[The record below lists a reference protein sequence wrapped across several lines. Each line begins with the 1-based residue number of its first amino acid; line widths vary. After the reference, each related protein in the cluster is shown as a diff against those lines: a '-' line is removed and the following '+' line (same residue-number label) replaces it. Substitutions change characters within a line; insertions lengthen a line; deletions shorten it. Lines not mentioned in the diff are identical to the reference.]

1 MMANLNQ
8 PFLPQTAVPFT
19 QQSKLLPLINTL
31 TARRDR
37 TLLTVCCCDPA
48 APQVAP
54 PENHFGQVDVN
65 DLLTKLISTGIIKPS
80 QPEVAP
86 PSSTGQWLVRMP
98 QKCPH

>member
-19 QQSKLLPLINTL
+19 QQSKLLPLINKL

-37 TLLTVCCCDPA
+37 TLLTVCCCDLA
-48 APQVAP
+48 ALQVAP

-86 PSSTGQWLVRMP
+86 PSSTGQWPVRMP